1 MDRQNLTKSILQ
13 NVSSTLKQESENISS
28 MEGNIFNEDHNEDI
42 LILLTGSDWKLEEK
56 LDELSK
62 LKRHGVS
69 IYVCLSFAA
78 EKILNL
84 NQINNILNP
93 VEFYREEDLFNLDL
107 IVSKHS
113 RLILPNITVN
123 TLSKISLGILDTV
136 IPNIVWD
143 FLALGETVYID
154 FNTVRKH
161 RGMDIKNKEIKSTI
175 ENYVEK
181 VKNMGAIDISEESYI
196 SQIVSKDFN
205 EVINRTLEN
214 KIEEEKKV
222 IVEKDIVKLQSNN
235 TQLLVPKNSIITPLA
250 KDKAR
255 ELNIEIIKE

>member
-1 MDRQNLTKSILQ
+1 MDRQDLTKSILQ
-13 NVSSTLKQESENISS
+13 NVSSTLKQGSETISS
-28 MEGNIFNEDHNEDI
+28 MEGNISMKGHKEDV
-42 LILLTGSDWKLEEK
+42 LILLTGSDWRLKEK
-56 LDELSK
+56 LGELSK
-62 LKRHGVS
+62 LKKHGIS
-69 IYVCLSFAA
+69 IYICLSFAA

-93 VEFYREEDLFNLDL
+93 VEFYREEDLFDLDS

-136 IPNIVWD
+136 IPNIVWY

-161 RGMDIKNKEIKSTI
+161 KGMDIKNKAMKNTI
-175 ENYVEK
+175 ENYVGK
-181 VKNMGAIDISEESYI
+181 VKSMGVIDISEESYI
-196 SQIVSKDFN
+196 SQIVNEDFN
-205 EVINRTLEN
+205 KTIDKSLGN
-214 KIEEEKKV
+214 KIEGEKKV

-235 TQLLVPKNSIITPLA
+235 PQFLVPKNSIITPLA

-255 ELNIEIIKE
+255 ELNIKIIKE